1 MPLLGWRWPELLVL
15 LGIGLLC
22 AGAIGGLLRRGFF
35 SPLQRLEEGVVRL
48 ARGELQRPV
57 WLDGALAG
65 ELVPLALDLEATR
78 RALLGKLRTTTE
90 LNLQLESEVARRSAE
105 LSRRNLE
112 LAETLGRLRL
122 LRDELLRTEK
132 LVAVG
137 RVAATLTSE
146 IVAPVEAMSRLTG
159 PLPREAEALRSV
171 LRSIPEAA
179 SARGPEIGQT
189 PDEPGAAD
197 ASDVTPAA
205 DVALGRVASLRE
217 TLRQIE
223 EAALRTRDL
232 VRAMRV
238 HTRPTV
244 SDAARDPD
252 GIGAGARLPLQS
264 TGTPPEGQTR

>member
-1 MPLLGWRWPELLVL
+1 MATHAMPLHGWRFTELLVL

-22 AGAIGGLLRRGFF
+22 AGAIVGLLRRGFF

-57 WLDGALAG
+57 WLDGALAA

-105 LSRRNLE
+105 LSRRNVE
-112 LAETLGRLRL
+112 LAETLARVRL

-159 PLPREAEALRSV
+159 PLPREAAALRSV
-171 LRSIPEAA
+171 LQEPPGREPEL
-179 SARGPEIGQT
+179 EIGRT
-189 PDEPGAAD
+189 PDGAGAPVPAARAGAA
-197 ASDVTPAA
+197 
-205 DVALGRVASLRE
+205 LLRVASLRE

-238 HTRPTV
+238 HARPT
-244 SDAARDPD
+244 SPDAPRDPD
-252 GIGAGARLPLQS
+252 GTGAGARLPLQS
-264 TGTPPEGQTR
+264 TGRA

>member
-1 MPLLGWRWPELLVL
+1 MATHAMPLHGWRWPELLVL

-57 WLDGALAG
+57 WLDGALAA

-105 LSRRNLE
+105 LSRRNVE

-146 IVAPVEAMSRLTG
+146 IVVPVEAMSRLAG
-159 PLPREAEALRSV
+159 PLVREGAALRSAIDKSQGPSPGPSPG
-171 LRSIPEAA
+171 RAPGPEP
-179 SARGPEIGQT
+179 GYEPEIGQRPEGGT
-189 PDEPGAAD
+189 TAAL
-197 ASDVTPAA
+197 A
-205 DVALGRVASLRE
+205 RVASLRE
-217 TLRQIE
+217 TLQQIE

-238 HTRPTV
+238 HARP
-244 SDAARDPD
+244 SAPDAPREPD
-252 GIGAGARLPLQS
+252 GTGAGARLPLQS
-264 TGTPPEGQTR
+264 SGRA

>member
-1 MPLLGWRWPELLVL
+1 MPLHGWRWPELLVL

-22 AGAIGGLLRRGFF
+22 AGAIVGLLRRGFF

-57 WLDGALAG
+57 WLDGALAA

-105 LSRRNLE
+105 LSRRNVE

-146 IVAPVEAMSRLTG
+146 IVAPVEAMSRLAG
-159 PLPREAEALRSV
+159 PLVREAAALRSA
-171 LRSIPEAA
+171 LAPAQ
-179 SARGPEIGQT
+179 GPE
-189 PDEPGAAD
+189 PMWEPEGRQASEAPATAAL
-197 ASDVTPAA
+197 A
-205 DVALGRVASLRE
+205 RVASLRE

-238 HTRPTV
+238 HARP
-244 SDAARDPD
+244 SAPDAPRDPD
-252 GIGAGARLPLQS
+252 GTGAGARVPLQS
-264 TGTPPEGQTR
+264 AGRA